1 MNNTSTSINDFEST
15 QNKELLWEILC
26 ENQTFRSKIKVDIN
40 KLTQEFENNMKITYQ
55 NNNNLKLVDLNKQFI
70 HIMNTSCSNGTIFNI
85 SNEPITSQDIQN
97 KNISE
102 FEKRLNNR
110 QSEFDNSMKN
120 TAPAD
125 INFKDDKDMPI
136 SDIDNILKQKIAE
149 RKYDNEF
156 TPAESIEDAAKWI
169 GIDVSN
175 NSQTNLNTTSIQ
187 DLDLSTND
195 DNFGDFFS
203 KLKNNNDT
211 SNDNNINNSI
221 KNNIENKIDTII
233 QNQNNII
240 SMLNILLNK

>member
-40 KLTQEFENNMKITYQ
+40 KLTQEFENNMKITRQ
-55 NNNNLKLVDLNKQFI
+55 NNNNLNLVDLNKQFI
-70 HIMNTSCSNGTIFNI
+70 HIMNSSCSNGTIFNI

-120 TAPAD
+120 TAPDD

-149 RKYDNEF
+149 RKYDSDF
-156 TPAESIEDAAKWI
+156 TPSESIEDAAKWI

-187 DLDLSTND
+187 DLDFSTND

-211 SNDNNINNSI
+211 SNDKNINNS
-221 KNNIENKIDTII
+221 IENKIDTII

-240 SMLNILLNK
+240 SMLNQILNK

>member
-1 MNNTSTSINDFEST
+1 MNS
-15 QNKELLWEILC
+15 
-26 ENQTFRSKIKVDIN
+26 
-40 KLTQEFENNMKITYQ
+40 
-55 NNNNLKLVDLNKQFI
+55 
-70 HIMNTSCSNGTIFNI
+70 SCSNGTIFNI

-120 TAPAD
+120 TAPDD

-149 RKYDNEF
+149 RKYDSDF
-156 TPAESIEDAAKWI
+156 TPSESIEDAAKWI

-187 DLDLSTND
+187 DLDFSTND

-211 SNDNNINNSI
+211 SNDKNINNS
-221 KNNIENKIDTII
+221 IENKIDTII

-240 SMLNILLNK
+240 SMLNQILNK

>member
-1 MNNTSTSINDFEST
+1 MNNTSNSINDFEST

-26 ENQTFRSKIKVDIN
+26 ENKTFRSKIKVDIN
-40 KLTQEFENNMKITYQ
+40 KLTQEFENNMMIITRQ
-55 NNNNLKLVDLNKQFI
+55 NNNNLNLVDLNKQFI
-70 HIMNTSCSNGTIFNI
+70 HIMNSSCSNGTIFNI

-110 QSEFDNSMKN
+110 QNEFDNSMKN
-120 TAPAD
+120 IAPPD

-136 SDIDNILKQKIAE
+136 TDIDNILKQKIAE

-187 DLDLSTND
+187 DLDSSTND

-203 KLKNNNDT
+203 KLKQNNEPFNENNNQ
-211 SNDNNINNSI
+211 NID
-221 KNNIENKIDTII
+221 KFDTII
-233 QNQNNII
+233 KNQNIII
-240 SMLNILLNK
+240 SMLNQILNK

>member
-1 MNNTSTSINDFEST
+1 MNNTSNSINDFESP

-70 HIMNTSCSNGTIFNI
+70 HIMNSSCSNGTIFNI

-97 KNISE
+97 NNISE

-120 TAPAD
+120 IAPPD

-156 TPAESIEDAAKWI
+156 TPTESIEDAAKWI

-175 NSQTNLNTTSIQ
+175 NSQTNLNTTNIQ
-187 DLDLSTND
+187 NLDLSTND

-211 SNDNNINNSI
+211 SNDNIINNS
-221 KNNIENKIDTII
+221 IENKIDTII
-233 QNQNNII
+233 LNQNNII